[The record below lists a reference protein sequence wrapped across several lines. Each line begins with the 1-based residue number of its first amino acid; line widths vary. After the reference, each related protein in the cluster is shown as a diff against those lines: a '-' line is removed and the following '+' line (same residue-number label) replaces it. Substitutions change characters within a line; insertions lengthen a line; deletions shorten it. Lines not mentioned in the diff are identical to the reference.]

1 MMYQYLMYQIIFS
14 AQKGGKG
21 LTNSC
26 SKEAIILYKLHFL
39 NKEIS
44 SKFEG
49 CTGVSQSRLELLR
62 HLYQVDEM
70 SQKELQKEINIDN
83 AAITRHLKQ
92 LEANGMILRRKKPSD
107 NRITLVSLT
116 DYGRQKIS
124 FYQEE
129 KKRFVTSMLKDFCE
143 EERELLLDMLNRIQN
158 SIKEI

>member
-1 MMYQYLMYQIIFS
+1 M
-14 AQKGGKG
+14 
-21 LTNSC
+21 TNSC

-49 CTGVSQSRLELLR
+49 CTGVSQSRIKLLH

-70 SQKELQKEINIDN
+70 SQKALQKEINIDN

-92 LEANGMILRRKKPSD
+92 LETSGMILRRKKPSD

-116 DYGRQKIS
+116 DYGRQKMIS
-124 FYQEE
+124 YQEE
-129 KKRFVTSMLKDFCE
+129 KNRFVTSMLKDFNE
-143 EERELLLDMLNRIQN
+143 EERDLLLDMLTRIQN
-158 SIKEI
+158 SIKESK

>member
-1 MMYQYLMYQIIFS
+1 
-14 AQKGGKG
+14 

-129 KKRFVTSMLKDFCE
+129 KKRFVTSMLKDFSE
-143 EERELLLDMLNRIQN
+143 EERDLLLDMLNRIQN